1 MACGQVFGAS
11 HKGLRRR
18 HNEDAFLVRP
28 DLGLL
33 VVADG
38 MGGHAAGEVAAA
50 IAVREVER
58 YLEEAGVMVAQGD
71 TAVPEDDWSRAAAR
85 LGGSIESA
93 HRSVTDA
100 VERNLVLRGMGA
112 TIVAALVNGD
122 LSSAILAHVGDSRAY
137 VHREG
142 RLQLLTSDHS
152 WVHEQVVAGLLS
164 EEAARTHPLKNV
176 VTRALGGAQDP
187 VVDLAEIQLQPGDVL
202 LLCSDGLNTMLSDEE
217 IEEVMTRNGPLEE
230 LSRELIDEA
239 NRRGGIDNITVIL
252 LRTPA

>member
-1 MACGQVFGAS
+1 MERGDVFGAS

-58 YLEEAGVMVAQGD
+58 YLDASRVEAGGAARQGGEAQS
-71 TAVPEDDWSRAAAR
+71 AAAAR

-93 HRSVTDA
+93 HRSVTAA
-100 VERNLVLRGMGA
+100 VERNLGLRGMGA
-112 TIVAALVNGD
+112 TIVAALVD
-122 LSSAILAHVGDSRAY
+122 CESSTAILAHVGDSRAY
-137 VHREG
+137 VFRDR
-142 RLQLLTSDHS
+142 RLELLTSDHS

-164 EEAARTHPLKNV
+164 EEDARTHPLKNV

-187 VVDLAEIQLQPGDVL
+187 VVDVTEVALKPGDVL
-202 LLCSDGLNTMLSDEE
+202 MLCSDGLNTMLSDVE
-217 IEEVMTRNGPLEE
+217 IENVMAREAALEA
-230 LSRELIDEA
+230 LSQELIDEA

-252 LRTPA
+252 LRMQA